1 MQALKTLN
9 VASAAAVAPRPA
21 AVRRA
26 NAAAAPAASAS
37 AAASTSSSAS
47 SLRSAAPARRGLRSL
62 PVASPQ
68 GNRSTTLARAA
79 ASSPPWAENDARLVL
94 EDGSVWHG
102 VAFGA
107 RASAVGEAVF
117 NTSLTGY
124 QEILTDPSY
133 KGKFVVFTVPHI
145 GNVGIN
151 PGEWEGAVRAL
162 LGLQWIEDWMLT
174 MLTFSTA
181 ETDRRSLCFG
191 ESRCVPEG

>member
-107 RASAVGEAVF
+107 RASAVGEGGASCKVHAV
-117 NTSLTGY
+117 NQGGAASGTRAV
-124 QEILTDPSY
+124 
-133 KGKFVVFTVPHI
+133 GKA
-145 GNVGIN
+145 GC
-151 PGEWEGAVRAL
+151 GAQSCTAALCRA
-162 LGLQWIEDWMLT
+162 I
-174 MLTFSTA
+174 
-181 ETDRRSLCFG
+181 
-191 ESRCVPEG
+191 V